1 EDVKVTEL
9 WFKFA
14 RHGRVGEVYVPKKL
28 DKQGRR
34 FGFVKFREVR
44 DGGEMLSRMGDI
56 WLGTYKLRVN
66 LSRFNREDNREEV
79 PDAIPESSRAAE
91 ARYHPGR
98 SFK

>member
-1 EDVKVTEL
+1 
-9 WFKFA
+9 
-14 RHGRVGEVYVPKKL
+14 HGRVGEVYVPKKL

-44 DGGEMLSRMGDI
+44 DGGELLSQLGHI

-79 PDAIPESSRAAE
+79 REEVPESSRAAE
-91 ARYHPGR
+91 ARYRSGR
-98 SFK
+98 SFKEAVVADSAHR